1 MFCISWFSK
10 LERKTGD
17 DRWDGALSL
26 HRLVSY
32 HFHVSPAIQYPWGY
46 DVETPRVI
54 YGAFYL
60 PNALSLFQSFLACLS
75 IFLPGACRS
84 SKVLFSQK
92 SNECKVHTGST
103 SPCYACAKQYPW
115 HNVLLTCQTLGWVC
129 WVWNC
134 LDHHIS
140 SFQGRRWGKDQPGT
154 NVSQ

>member
-60 PNALSLFQSFLACLS
+60 PNELSLFQSFLACLS

-84 SKVLFSQK
+84 STVLFSQK
-92 SNECKVHTGST
+92 SCFGLYEENKWVQGAHRLYQPTLRMRKTISLTQCPTYLPNTGLS
-103 SPCYACAKQYPW
+103 
-115 HNVLLTCQTLGWVC
+115 VLGLKLSW
-129 WVWNC
+129 
-134 LDHHIS
+134 S
-140 SFQGRRWGKDQPGT
+140 SYFFFPRETMR
-154 NVSQ
+154 